1 MIKSFNHKGLRLFW
15 ESGAGNIKGINADHK
30 AKLGDQ
36 LAALDSAVRVSD
48 MDLPGWRLHPLKG
61 QGKGR
66 YSVEVSG
73 NWRLTFK
80 FENGDARAVDYE
92 DYH

>member
-1 MIKSFNHKGLRLFW
+1 MFW
-15 ESGAGNIKGINADHK
+15 ESGARNIRSINADHK
-30 AKLGDQ
+30 VKLGDQ
-36 LAALDSAVRVSD
+36 LAALNSAVRVSD

-61 QGKGR
+61 RDKGR
-66 YSVEVSG
+66 YSVEVNG
-73 NWRLTFK
+73 NWRLTFE

>member
-1 MIKSFNHKGLRLFW
+1 MFW
-15 ESGAGNIKGINADHK
+15 ESGARNIRSINADHK
-30 AKLGDQ
+30 VKLGDQ

-61 QGKGR
+61 RDKGR
-66 YSVEVSG
+66 YSVEVNG
-73 NWRLTFK
+73 NWRLTFE